1 MIEAARNLADIP
13 DANSTEFDPATAHP
27 VISTMAEQLDIVAGE
42 GDMGGT
48 MRLGM
53 YPAKLA
59 EGSIVREVYDG
70 KEYVEERHRHR
81 YEVNNAY
88 RAELEKKAGLLFSG
102 TSPDGKL
109 VEYVE
114 YPRDVHPYLVATQA
128 HPELRSRPDPS
139 APAVRRPGEGGGRA
153 ARSPR
158 GRLRSNTPVVRWP
171 GCGPSRVRA
180 PVSFAQVARWK
191 DAGMTIKDTPEAW
204 EVRATQTPFVGNK
217 TSVRTDEV
225 VMPDGSVVRRD
236 YQVHPGSVAVLA
248 LDDEDRVLLI
258 KQYRHPVRH
267 KLWEIPAGL
276 LDVPGEN
283 PLHAA
288 QRELYEEAHVKA
300 EDWRV
305 LTDVYT
311 TPGGC
316 DEAVRIFLAR
326 ELSEADGRALR
337 GRGGGGR
344 HGARAGA
351 GRRPGPGRPRGR
363 RCTTTASWSASSSLA
378 AARAGDGLDAL
389 RPAEAPWPARPFE
402 A

>member
-1 MIEAARNLADIP
+1 
-13 DANSTEFDPATAHP
+13 
-27 VISTMAEQLDIVAGE
+27 
-42 GDMGGT
+42 
-48 MRLGM
+48 
-53 YPAKLA
+53 
-59 EGSIVREVYDG
+59 
-70 KEYVEERHRHR
+70 
-81 YEVNNAY
+81 
-88 RAELEKKAGLLFSG
+88 
-102 TSPDGKL
+102 
-109 VEYVE
+109 
-114 YPRDVHPYLVATQA
+114 
-128 HPELRSRPDPS
+128 
-139 APAVRRPGEGGGRA
+139 
-153 ARSPR
+153 
-158 GRLRSNTPVVRWP
+158 
-171 GCGPSRVRA
+171 
-180 PVSFAQVARWK
+180 
-191 DAGMTIKDTPEAW
+191 MTIKDTPEEW
-204 EVRATQTPFVGNK
+204 EVRATATPFMGNK
-217 TSVRTDEV
+217 TSVRTDDV

-326 ELSEADGRALR
+326 ELSEAEGERFLVEDEEADME
-337 GRGGGGR
+337 
-344 HGARAGA
+344 HARVPVDDLVRRVLAGDA
-351 GRRPGPGRPRGR
+351 HNNCLVVGVL
-363 RCTTTASWSASSSLA
+363 SLA

-389 RPAEAPWPARPFE
+389 RPAEAPWPARPFTS
-402 A
+402 

>member
-1 MIEAARNLADIP
+1 
-13 DANSTEFDPATAHP
+13 
-27 VISTMAEQLDIVAGE
+27 
-42 GDMGGT
+42 
-48 MRLGM
+48 
-53 YPAKLA
+53 
-59 EGSIVREVYDG
+59 
-70 KEYVEERHRHR
+70 
-81 YEVNNAY
+81 
-88 RAELEKKAGLLFSG
+88 
-102 TSPDGKL
+102 
-109 VEYVE
+109 
-114 YPRDVHPYLVATQA
+114 
-128 HPELRSRPDPS
+128 
-139 APAVRRPGEGGGRA
+139 
-153 ARSPR
+153 
-158 GRLRSNTPVVRWP
+158 
-171 GCGPSRVRA
+171 
-180 PVSFAQVARWK
+180 
-191 DAGMTIKDTPEAW
+191 MTIKDTPQAW
-204 EVRATQTPFVGNK
+204 EIRATQTPFVGNK

-305 LTDVYT
+305 LIDVYT

-316 DEAVRIFLAR
+316 DESVRIFLAR
-326 ELSEADGRALR
+326 GLSEADGQRFAVEEEEADMEHARVPVADLVRAVL
-337 GRGGGGR
+337 
-344 HGARAGA
+344 AGDVHNNCLA
-351 GRRPGPGRPRGR
+351 VGVL
-363 RCTTTASWSASSSLA
+363 SLV
-378 AARAGDGLDAL
+378 AARAGEGVEAL